1 METERDFIDVDHIT
15 ECFESINTVINFSH
29 KGHIQ
34 DSNFGRVDWFIRL
47 SDDVKVRRVGIARNT
62 GMLITRRPIK
72 LRQFPGTKLFDIFV
86 CVSQPQGSEILKR
99 IENPQHT
106 DFSFGRIEDPSGRKS
121 IEKKYEILAE
131 KIRNVARQ
139 YAPLDTDEESDIDD
153 LAEIFNQI
161 SDSSG
166 FNERGERGA
175 IMRLLDGPPV
185 FIRKFL

>member
-1 METERDFIDVDHIT
+1 M
-15 ECFESINTVINFSH
+15 
-29 KGHIQ
+29 
-34 DSNFGRVDWFIRL
+34 
-47 SDDVKVRRVGIARNT
+47 
-62 GMLITRRPIK
+62 
-72 LRQFPGTKLFDIFV
+72 
-86 CVSQPQGSEILKR
+86 KR

-175 IMRLLDGPPV
+175 IMR
-185 FIRKFL
+185 F